1 VPDLDRK
8 RELFDSMRDGKCLPE
23 LCAVYHSLNLLSKYS
38 VRVQVKS
45 AKVVTQK
52 NGGELS
58 KSADV
63 EFWRDTYIHE
73 LRPRRGA
80 QAASPGVGRA
90 VPEGELAGRACA
102 IFHGAKSGWKGSVP
116 PSEVV
121 RNIERGQF
129 PVSLLLSESCQGTPI
144 TAGENCPSIALLL
157 RANLSE
163 VLKRTGGTPYGL
175 REDSVLEDNDVPNF
189 EQAVLPHI
197 DAAYNLARWLMRN
210 EQDAQDV
217 AQEAYLRA
225 FRFFPGFRGGDAR
238 AWLMKIVRNTC
249 YTWLHANRPLQDAK
263 EFDENLFLT
272 DSCPL
277 NPEVVLQN
285 DNSWCEKRWRSSHRI
300 IERYSFFAS
309 SRGCPT
315 KRSQISRATPA
326 GTVMSSLSRARGRFR
341 QAG

>member
-1 VPDLDRK
+1 MEANCREVPM
-8 RELFDSMRDGKCLPE
+8 SN
-23 LCAVYHSLNLLSKYS
+23 S
-38 VRVQVKS
+38 
-45 AKVVTQK
+45 
-52 NGGELS
+52 
-58 KSADV
+58 
-63 EFWRDTYIHE
+63 
-73 LRPRRGA
+73 GA
-80 QAASPGVGRA
+80 TLTFTSYD
-90 VPEGELAGRACA
+90 LAGVLKQHRQELEGLFLKGNSQAVLA
-102 IFHGAKSGWKGSVP
+102 QFAGPKIQFENRKKEPPAELMGFFHGAKSGGKGSVP

-197 DAAYNLARWLMRN
+197 GAAYNLARWLMRN